1 MTDIWNAR
9 RAQLEQAFV
18 QAALDLAQHT
28 GAESFTVPIKG
39 TTPLLVASVGSIRS
53 GFSDLRADALYPG
66 YKVPAKEGL

>member
-9 RAQLEQAFV
+9 REQLEQAFV

-39 TTPLLVASVGSIRS
+39 TTPLLVASVGGIR
-53 GFSDLRADALYPG
+53 GDFAELRADALYPG